1 MTTTVVILVYLV
13 IVLLIGAYSHRW
25 FRGTAEDYFVATR
38 TIGPFILL
46 LSLFGTHMTSFSL
59 LGAAGEA
66 YHQGIGVF
74 SLMASASALVVPCVF
89 YLVGPRVWSLGK
101 RYGYLTQVQFF
112 RERWDSDVLGLVMF
126 LVLLALLVPYLLIGV
141 MAGGI
146 TLSEITDGAIP
157 EWLGALG
164 VCLVVWS
171 YVTYGGLRGTAW
183 ANTFQTLVFM
193 VLGGVTFHV
202 VVSKMGGFTA
212 AMHRVANEHPSLL
225 MHGEHINPLKL
236 LSYTLLP
243 LSAGMFPHMFMHWFS
258 ARGAAAFRLP
268 LVFYP
273 ICITVVWVPSVLLG
287 VLGRLEFPGLEG
299 SQANYVLIRMIGQ
312 HAPELLAGLL
322 AVGLLA
328 AVMSSLDSQ
337 VLSVGTMFTQ
347 DIVRHY
353 GFHDRMSEKGQ
364 VLAGRMF
371 VAAVLTL
378 TYLLSL
384 VANPSIFR
392 LAVWSFSG
400 FSALFPIA
408 IAALYWRRSTKY
420 GALASVISVTSLW
433 FYFLVQAG
441 GVPQYTIGGSG
452 VMPIAVMLLVSIVA
466 MVLFSLLTKAPDPAV
481 VERFLPAHIQLIDDE
496 QEMSSRERQVGSV
509 LRS

>member
-1 MTTTVVILVYLV
+1 MTTTVILVYLA

-74 SLMASASALVVPCVF
+74 SLMPSASALVVPCVF

-146 TLSEITDGAIP
+146 TMSEITDGAIP
-157 EWLGALG
+157 EWFGSLG
-164 VCLVVWS
+164 VCLVVWA
-171 YVTYGGLRGTAW
+171 YVTYGGFRGTVW
-183 ANTFQTLVFM
+183 VNTFQTLVFM
-193 VLGGVTFHV
+193 VLGGVTFYV
-202 VVSKMGGFTA
+202 VVGQIGGFTV
-212 AMHRVANEHPSLL
+212 AMHRLAGEHPGLL
-225 MHGEHINPLKL
+225 MQGEHINPLKL
-236 LSYTLLP
+236 LSYTLVP
-243 LSAGMFPHMFMHWFS
+243 LSAGMFPHMFMHWFA
-258 ARGAAAFRLP
+258 ARRAAAFRLP

-273 ICITVVWVPSVLLG
+273 ICIALVWVPSVLLG
-287 VLGRLEFPGLEG
+287 VLGRLEFPGLVG
-299 SQANYVLIRMIGQ
+299 SKANYVLIRMIGQ
-312 HAPELLAGLL
+312 YVPGLLVGLL
-322 AVGLLA
+322 AAGLLA

-347 DIVRHY
+347 DIVRNY

-364 VLAGRMF
+364 VLAGRIF

-384 VANPSIFR
+384 VANPSIFG
-392 LAVWSFSG
+392 LGVWSFSG
-400 FSALFPIA
+400 FAALFPIVV
-408 IAALYWRRSTKY
+408 AALYWRRSTKY
-420 GALASVISVTSLW
+420 GAFASLISVAFLW
-433 FYFLVQAG
+433 FYFLIQAG
-441 GVPQYTIGGSG
+441 GVPLYTIGGSG
-452 VMPIAVMLLVSIVA
+452 VMPIVVMLLVSIVV
-466 MVLFSLLTKAPDPAV
+466 MVFFSFLTKAPDAAI
-481 VERFLPAHIQLIDDE
+481 VERFFPA
-496 QEMSSRERQVGSV
+496 RT
-509 LRS
+509 